1 MRFTKDQIDGICK
14 DIRYPNDFFLD
25 LIFDEDQSSNVS
37 AYEEDVSKW
46 KNVLSDFLMKS
57 FKSNKH
63 FDDNTN
69 NNIKNSE
76 MNKRENEKKLLEN
89 LYKENESPHKD
100 IIESNSSSDK
110 IEKEDDLALLMSNT
124 MDKAKNIL
132 EKYSK
137 NNNSQEEKEEDE
149 EDDEDIENYLKNL
162 ENKKK

>member
-89 LYKENESPHKD
+89 L
-100 IIESNSSSDK
+100 
-110 IEKEDDLALLMSNT
+110 
-124 MDKAKNIL
+124 
-132 EKYSK
+132 
-137 NNNSQEEKEEDE
+137 
-149 EDDEDIENYLKNL
+149 LKFFL
-162 ENKKK
+162 